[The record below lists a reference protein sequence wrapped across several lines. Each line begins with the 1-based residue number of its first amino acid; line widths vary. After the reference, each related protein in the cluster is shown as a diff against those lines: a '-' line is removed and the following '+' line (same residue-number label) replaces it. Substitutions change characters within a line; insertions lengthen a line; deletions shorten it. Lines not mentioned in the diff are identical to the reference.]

1 MARFII
7 RSQAQ
12 KRGNSEGR
20 SWSNETSGDQLQV
33 RFGEGWTSLPI
44 FHALAFGGW
53 RFESHIRISNLI
65 LIRKYKGRTTAGDP
79 STFAS
84 ITELQYDRLV
94 KWSEGK
100 FTKHHPKVYTSFDKI
115 PLQEQPAALTKAA
128 LEATIGAPLYPGI
141 EMSWNAELSETY
153 QLDTPF
159 TINLDVKPGDL
170 TRFLSLPWQSDFYM
184 CRSYW

>member
-1 MARFII
+1 LDFR
-7 RSQAQ
+7 R
-12 KRGNSEGR
+12 
-20 SWSNETSGDQLQV
+20 
-33 RFGEGWTSLPI
+33 
-44 FHALAFGGW
+44 W
-53 RFESHIRISNLI
+53 RFASHIQISHLI
-65 LIRKYKGRTTAGDP
+65 LIREYEGRTTAGDP

-94 KWSEGK
+94 KWSKGE
-100 FTKHHPKVYTSFDKI
+100 FTKLARPPKVYTSIDKI
-115 PLQEQPAALTKAA
+115 PLQDQQVPLQDQPAALTKAA

-159 TINLDVKPGDL
+159 TINSTVKPGDL
-170 TRFLSLPWQSDFYM
+170 TKYLSLPWQSDFYM